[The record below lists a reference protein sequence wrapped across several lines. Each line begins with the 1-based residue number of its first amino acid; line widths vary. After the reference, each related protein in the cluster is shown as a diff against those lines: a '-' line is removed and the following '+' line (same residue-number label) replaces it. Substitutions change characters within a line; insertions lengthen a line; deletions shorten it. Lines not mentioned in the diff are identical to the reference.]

1 MIDLAKKFSGGFFAL
16 SLVLIFGLQ
25 GCIQVGAP
33 SAGVCSGT
41 ECGTHDE
48 SNNSVDNSNNEN
60 QNAVY

>member
-1 MIDLAKKFSGGFFAL
+1 MTDLAKKFLGGFSA
-16 SLVLIFGLQ
+16 LVLIFGLQ